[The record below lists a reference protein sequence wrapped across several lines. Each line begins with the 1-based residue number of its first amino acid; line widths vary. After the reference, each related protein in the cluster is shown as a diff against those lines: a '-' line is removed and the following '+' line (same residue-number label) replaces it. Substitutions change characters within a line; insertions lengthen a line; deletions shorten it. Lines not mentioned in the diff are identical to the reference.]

1 MIKTGIRGQ
10 WSGVRK
16 QNKSAFCNNSADQR
30 GSALIITL
38 LLITI
43 LTGLVVDFVYEV
55 YIDSSSLSNWGNAQK
70 ASLIA
75 KSGQT
80 IASEFIR
87 DIKEEKY
94 TDKREVELP
103 VEQDFGPNISLQI
116 KLEDEDS
123 KFNINSLIGADG
135 RTEDTAAVD
144 SLKKMF
150 EYLNINPNLALSIA
164 DWIDTDSEPRLYN
177 SENLAKNDF
186 FWSVDELKLVEGI
199 NKEIFDKISPYLTVH
214 KNTNLFNPQININT
228 AEIPVLV
235 SLKDMT
241 ETLAKNIIDHR
252 KNYPFEKPE
261 DVQNVSGMDQMW
273 GKLSGKIS
281 IKCTGFKVTSRAT
294 VNEITRII
302 ESVIDSNSKI
312 QFWREG

>member
-1 MIKTGIRGQ
+1 MIKSAISDQR
-10 WSGVRK
+10 SAIRK
-16 QNKSAFCNNSADQR
+16 QNTHTSADQR

-75 KSGQT
+75 KSGQA

-87 DIKEEKY
+87 DIKVEKY

-116 KLEDEDS
+116 KLEDEES
-123 KFNINSLIGADG
+123 KFNINSLIGDDG
-135 RTEDTAAVD
+135 RTEDIDAIN
-144 SLKKMF
+144 SLKKML

-177 SENLAKNDF
+177 SENLAKNDY
-186 FWSVDELKLVEGI
+186 FWSVDELKLVEGV
-199 NKEIFDKISPYLTVH
+199 NREIFDKISPYLTIH
-214 KNTNLFNPQININT
+214 KNTNLFKPQININT
-228 AEIPVLV
+228 AEIPVLM

-261 DVQNVSGMDQMW
+261 DVLNVLGMDQMW

-281 IKCTGFKVTSRAT
+281 IKCTGFKVTSKAT